1 MQKFSTKRAL
11 LLNIL
16 SILACCALIA
26 GTTLAWFTDTVA
38 SYRNRIVAGNL
49 KVDLLMRGENGE
61 YESIANGEG
70 NIFSG
75 GDNVNPTNHSLWE
88 PGKTQVVY
96 RAVMNLGTR
105 ALRYNILLDIEDKG
119 LADALEF
126 VVVNGDE
133 SSVVESWDSVA
144 GQAQNLGELLAS
156 QGKRI
161 IAAPYG
167 QLDEE
172 GATDYFALVVHMRED
187 AGNQFQGKNII
198 INVTVV
204 ATQAAVESDSFDN
217 KYDAG
222 ASFPVTTSEDLAK
235 A

>member
-1 MQKFSTKRAL
+1 MKERRKGMLLVVSGPSGTGKGTLCERLLRSDPTIMFGVSATTRKPREGEIDGVHYHFIDEERFDKMLAEKAFLEHATVHGHRYGTPKDQVERA
-11 LLNIL
+11 I
-16 SILACCALIA
+16 
-26 GTTLAWFTDTVA
+26 
-38 SYRNRIVAGNL
+38 
-49 KVDLLMRGENGE
+49 E
-61 YESIANGEG
+61 EG
-70 NIFSG
+70 
-75 GDNVNPTNHSLWE
+75 
-88 PGKTQVVY
+88 
-96 RAVMNLGTR
+96 R
-105 ALRYNILLDIEDKG
+105 NILLDIEDKG